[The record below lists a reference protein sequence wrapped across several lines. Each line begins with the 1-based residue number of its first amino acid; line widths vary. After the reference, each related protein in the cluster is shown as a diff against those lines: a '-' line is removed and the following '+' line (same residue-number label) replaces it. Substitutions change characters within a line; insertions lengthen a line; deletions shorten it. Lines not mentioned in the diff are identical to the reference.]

1 MYDTYHWYY
10 RWAWPWV
17 TKSKKL
23 CTNVEVFG
31 FMLNSSEILLIFHKT
46 SVIKIWSLYKPV
58 SSSPALELDFFY
70 NLFHFMHL
78 LARSVFYQQ
87 AYICLLLMCWNRIL
101 HCTQC
106 HFLIT
111 EFKISKKSVQ
121 YLATAGDSLGMAL
134 LTSALSLP
142 TKEA

>member
-1 MYDTYHWYY
+1 MPKILD
-10 RWAWPWV
+10 
-17 TKSKKL
+17 
-23 CTNVEVFG
+23 

-70 NLFHFMHL
+70 NLFHLMHL

-87 AYICLLLMCWNRIL
+87 AHICLLLMCWNRIL
-101 HCTQC
+101 HGTQC

-121 YLATAGDSLGMAL
+121 YLATADDSLGMAL

-142 TKEA
+142 TKET